1 MLSVLRNRSYR
12 RLFLAQI
19 VALAGTG
26 LATIALGL
34 LAFDLAGG
42 DAGRVLGTALAIK
55 MIAYVTVAP
64 IAAAWFLFP
73 RPSFIPA
80 AIALLAMVFV
90 VRVVVQRTRSI
101 AFLEAELFDDA
112 GVLLARATSSA
123 RIMDGK
129 SDAASRN

>member
-64 IAAAWFLFP
+64 IAAAWAVRFP
-73 RPSFIPA
+73 RRTVLVVLDGVRLGVVL
-80 AIALLAMVFV
+80 ALPWVDQIWQIYAL
-90 VRVVVQRTRSI
+90 I
-101 AFLEAELFDDA
+101 FLLQ
-112 GVLLARATSSA
+112 
-123 RIMDGK
+123 
-129 SDAASRN
+129 AASAGFTPLSATTRAK